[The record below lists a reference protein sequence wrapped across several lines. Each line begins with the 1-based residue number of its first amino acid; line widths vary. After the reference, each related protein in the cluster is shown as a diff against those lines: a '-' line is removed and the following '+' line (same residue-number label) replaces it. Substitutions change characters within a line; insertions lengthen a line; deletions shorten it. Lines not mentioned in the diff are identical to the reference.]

1 MVVMESLIVL
11 DTNVALYYLGGRLV
25 NPLPNAR
32 YFISII
38 TEIELLSY
46 PSLTPVEEVQ
56 IRNFLAQIT
65 IVGIESQIK
74 DLAIALRKSYRL
86 KLPDAIVAATAQLLN
101 AKLLTNDARLMNL
114 SEIKTES
121 VQIL

>member
-1 MVVMESLIVL
+1 MLN
-11 DTNVALYYLGGRLV
+11 TKPHLYYLGGRLV
-25 NPLPNAR
+25 NPLPGGR

-46 PSLTPVEEVQ
+46 PSLTPVEEIQ

-101 AKLLTNDARLMNL
+101 AKLLTNDAKLINL
-114 SEIKTES
+114 LEIKTES

>member
-1 MVVMESLIVL
+1 MVVTENVIVL
-11 DTNVALYYLGGRLV
+11 DTNVALYYLGGRLI
-25 NPLPNAR
+25 NPLPPAR

-74 DLAIALRKSYRL
+74 DLAIA
-86 KLPDAIVAATAQLLN
+86 
-101 AKLLTNDARLMNL
+101 
-114 SEIKTES
+114 
-121 VQIL
+121 

>member
-1 MVVMESLIVL
+1 M
-11 DTNVALYYLGGRLV
+11 
-25 NPLPNAR
+25 
-32 YFISII
+32 SII

-101 AKLLTNDARLMNL
+101 AKLFTNDARLINL

>member
-74 DLAIALRKSYRL
+74 DLAIALRKS
-86 KLPDAIVAATAQLLN
+86 
-101 AKLLTNDARLMNL
+101 
-114 SEIKTES
+114 
-121 VQIL
+121 